1 MAWTIRRRRRRDVHG
16 FLTPSTRRAARCTP
30 AKRPSTPDN
39 PARAIVEGLL
49 ALAARHGIDLA
60 GLRRLS
66 HGTTVGTNALIQRR
80 GGDVVMITT
89 KGFRDLLEI
98 GRQTRPHMYSL
109 VEDHPPPLVERRRRF
124 EIDERMGADGE
135 AITEPS
141 PEDIA
146 AAVEQVHASGAEAC
160 AVCLLF
166 AFRNP
171 AHEHRI
177 AAALRSA
184 LPGLPVCASFEV
196 QPEFREYER
205 FSTTVL
211 NAYLQPVLGR
221 YLSAL
226 EEALADVAPGASLGI
241 NQSSGG
247 LMSPARA
254 RALPVRTA
262 LSGPAA
268 GAVGAAHVAKRAGA
282 PRRRDSGDT
291 RSAHDTPGV
300 VHSAEPPGSA
310 TPSGRRN
317 VITLDM
323 GGTSADVALI
333 RDFRADVSFERD
345 VAGFP
350 VRLPS
355 VDVETVGA
363 GGGSVAWFDRD
374 GLLKVGPASAGAEP
388 GPACY
393 GRGGEQPTVTDA
405 NLVLGRLSARGLL
418 AGEMRLDA
426 SLARAAIAPI
436 AGRLGF
442 GVERTARGVLDVVV
456 ANMVRAIRTIS
467 VERGYDP
474 REFTLMAFG
483 GAGPLHARDVAAA
496 LGMREIL
503 VPAAPGILCAQGLIV
518 SDLKE
523 DFVAGD
529 RIPGDAAGLRRLA
542 EQVEALTARARAWLD
557 AERIPAGSRQLELA
571 VDARYVGQNFELA
584 VPLAAANGD
593 GGSNGRSNDDGGD
606 GAMAVSSHP
615 APTVHTP
622 GSGTRDDGDGAM
634 AVPSPGS
641 PEMGAPAWCGGD
653 GAVAT
658 PSPEALRER
667 FLEVHE
673 SAYGYAN
680 PHDPIEIVNVRLT
693 ARGRLTEPPA
703 PPAPGDP
710 GPLPE
715 PFERRPVWFDDGS
728 VGENTTG
735 GAGGGIAG
743 STGKSA
749 IGGTKENAAGNTG
762 GDATGNGAE
771 CTGAGIAGH
780 TSEESAGSTAEGAA
794 GQASGSAAGGIGA
807 GVVKGAVDCPV
818 YDRRSLRAGH
828 VLDGPAIVEQ
838 LDSTT
843 PIFPGDRAVVD
854 STGNL
859 VIHIHGIAQAGRH
872 HEAGRRSKGG
882 VPGP

>member
-1 MAWTIRRRRRRDVHG
+1 MQKQIDKKESRTGYRIGVDVGGTFTDFYVLDEASGAVHTG
-16 FLTPSTRRAARCTP
+16 
-30 AKRPSTPDN
+30 KRPSTPDN
-39 PARAIVEGLL
+39 PARAIVDGLL
-49 ALAARHGIDLA
+49 ALASRHGIDLA

-80 GGDVVMITT
+80 GGNVVMITT
-89 KGFRDLLEI
+89 RGFRDLLEI

-135 AITEPS
+135 AITEPA
-141 PEDIA
+141 PDAVAE
-146 AAVEQVHASGAEAC
+146 AVEQVRASGADAC

-171 AHEHRI
+171 EHEHRV
-177 AAALRSA
+177 AAALRAA
-184 LPGLPVCASFEV
+184 LPDLPVCTSFEV

-221 YLSAL
+221 YLSTL

-282 PRRRDSGDT
+282 PRRRDSDDPRG
-291 RSAHDTPGV
+291 TPPGAA
-300 VHSAEPPGSA
+300 HSAK
-310 TPSGRRN
+310 PSGRRN

-333 RDFRADVSFERD
+333 RDFRAGVSFERD

-363 GGGSVAWFDRD
+363 GGGSIAWFDRD
-374 GLLKVGPASAGAEP
+374 GLLKVGPASAGADP

-393 GRGGEQPTVTDA
+393 GRGGRQPTVTDA
-405 NLVLGRLSARGLL
+405 NLVLGRLPARGLL
-418 AGEMRLDA
+418 AGEMRLDQ
-426 SLARAAIAPI
+426 SLACAAIAPI
-436 AGRLGF
+436 AERLGF
-442 GVERTARGVLDVVV
+442 EVERTARGMLDVVV
-456 ANMVRAIRTIS
+456 ANMVRTIRTIS

-542 EQVEALTARARAWLD
+542 GHVEALAARARAWFD
-557 AERIPAGSRQLELA
+557 AERISAASRRIELA
-571 VDARYVGQNFELA
+571 VDARYVGQNFELT
-584 VPLAAANGD
+584 VPLAVGGDRRRGRLAVPRSGIAGAPAGAANGR
-593 GGSNGRSNDDGGD
+593 GTGLFHTSDDGTVDVD
-606 GAMAVSSHP
+606 GAV
-615 APTVHTP
+615 
-622 GSGTRDDGDGAM
+622 
-634 AVPSPGS
+634 AVPSPES
-641 PEMGAPAWCGGD
+641 SEKDAPTWRGADAMT
-653 GAVAT
+653 V
-658 PSPEALRER
+658 PSPETLRER

-693 ARGRLTEPPA
+693 ARGRLIEPPA
-703 PPAPGDP
+703 LRAPGDP

-715 PFERRPVWFDDGS
+715 PFERRPVWFAGGS
-728 VGENTTG
+728 VGETTTG
-735 GAGGGIAG
+735 GTSDSAAG
-743 STGKSA
+743 STDENAMRDSGDGAAGS
-749 IGGTKENAAGNTG
+749 IGGNVMGDATEYTGAGVAEHAPGSAAGRIGAGVAEHASENAAGG
-762 GDATGNGAE
+762 
-771 CTGAGIAGH
+771 TGAGA
-780 TSEESAGSTAEGAA
+780 
-794 GQASGSAAGGIGA
+794 
-807 GVVKGAVDCPV
+807 VKGAVDCPV

-828 VLDGPAIVEQ
+828 ILDGPAIIEQ

-854 STGNL
+854 PAGNL
-859 VIHIHGIAQAGRH
+859 VIRIHGGAG
-872 HEAGRRSKGG
+872 AGT
-882 VPGP
+882 